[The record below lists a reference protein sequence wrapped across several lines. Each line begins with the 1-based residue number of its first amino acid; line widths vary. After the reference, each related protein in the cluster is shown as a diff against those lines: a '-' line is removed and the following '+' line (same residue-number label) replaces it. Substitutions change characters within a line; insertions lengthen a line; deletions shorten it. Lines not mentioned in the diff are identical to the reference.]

1 MGTIGICKYI
11 LYACVN
17 SDCMCGLSGH
27 GKKFRHISFKEFGH
41 VDVHKILREFV
52 AQIAAGGSYQIKHNR
67 DMETGSSFQRFRHG
81 FHTCISDISKIQCQ
95 CMRASGDL
103 SYFCRMF
110 CHDRAASGRQNNI
123 SAVMNRNRISDA
135 VNQRLGCSGQL
146 SGICLIYGHIFL
158 LQGFVE
164 IWQAFLRD
172 LMLSGKNRR

>member
-1 MGTIGICKYI
+1 M
-11 LYACVN
+11 
-17 SDCMCGLSGH
+17 
-27 GKKFRHISFKEFGH
+27 
-41 VDVHKILREFV
+41 DVHKLLCEFI
-52 AQIAAGGSYQIKHNR
+52 AQIAAGSSYQIKHNR

-158 LQGFVE
+158 LQGFAE

>member
-1 MGTIGICKYI
+1 M
-11 LYACVN
+11 
-17 SDCMCGLSGH
+17 
-27 GKKFRHISFKEFGH
+27 
-41 VDVHKILREFV
+41 DVHKLLCEFI
-52 AQIAAGGSYQIKHNR
+52 AQIAAGSSYQIKHNR

-123 SAVMNRNRISDA
+123 RTVMNRNRISDA

-146 SGICLIYGHIFL
+146 SGICLIYDHILL
-158 LQGFVE
+158 LQGFAE

-172 LMLSGKNRR
+172 LMLSGRNRQWCRPCRLLPETLVYRKMRSVRFCP